1 MKEAQI
7 ADCVSIAKHIELE
20 TTTQERKPSQDG
32 RPSKIQNGNS
42 PPTYI
47 IKSDIGEIEAE
58 IMNLIKEM
66 HHLKQLERQSRHSCA
81 LREKR
86 DSEGY
91 HRHLVFKNHR
101 KLTKIPRELKKED
114 GMRVQ

>member
-20 TTTQERKPSQDG
+20 TTTQEMKPSQDG

-47 IKSDIGEIEAE
+47 IKSDISEIVGSPRFCKNLKPKRRTVCPGDGRKLPRRLFREHAGEE
-58 IMNLIKEM
+58 ISSISVNTA
-66 HHLKQLERQSRHSCA
+66 H
-81 LREKR
+81 R
-86 DSEGY
+86 DSQ
-91 HRHLVFKNHR
+91 LA
-101 KLTKIPRELKKED
+101 T
-114 GMRVQ
+114 